1 MNPDFL
7 HAGLLG
13 RAANHKAFISK
24 GGFNTMGKYQNIL
37 LVYPKVP
44 SNTYWSF
51 KCALKFVRKKK
62 RHATIGTSDHR
73 RPFSG

>member
-24 GGFNTMGKYQNIL
+24 GGFEQWANIKTSFSFI
-37 LVYPKVP
+37 PKSQAIRTGVL
-44 SNTYWSF
+44 S
-51 KCALKFVRKKK
+51 V
-62 RHATIGTSDHR
+62 H
-73 RPFSG
+73 